1 VRAQEWRDSSEGP
14 RTLSPALGTG
24 TIACR
29 GLAGLNGDWPS
40 PIIGGSADSACEDIK
55 DIADE
60 YHADGDTG
68 ILDPLVP
75 RLLTRVAMDGETAY
89 SHTLPTSMV
98 EIVQHT
104 QGRDPK
110 ALDISRQLIEGNNG
124 ARLNGTP

>member
-1 VRAQEWRDSSEGP
+1 VRAQGWRDSSEGP
-14 RTLSPALGTG
+14 RTLSPTLGTG

-40 PIIGGSADSACEDIK
+40 PIIGGSADSAYEDIK

-75 RLLTRVAMDGETAY
+75 RLLT
-89 SHTLPTSMV
+89 
-98 EIVQHT
+98 
-104 QGRDPK
+104 
-110 ALDISRQLIEGNNG
+110 
-124 ARLNGTP
+124 